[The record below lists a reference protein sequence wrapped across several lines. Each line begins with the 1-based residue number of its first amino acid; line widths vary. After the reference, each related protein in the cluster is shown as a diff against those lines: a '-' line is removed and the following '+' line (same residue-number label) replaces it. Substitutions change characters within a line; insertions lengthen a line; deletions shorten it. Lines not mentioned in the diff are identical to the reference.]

1 MTTRSIAPGAATAIA
16 SVTLFDQQVGDVS
29 RAFRVGAPTRD
40 TIELTTRGHAEER
53 AMKLISSIVRPERVV
68 EIRAALRARGVQNT
82 IVIEL
87 HDCGSYVH
95 GASIW
100 RGHEYTLSSSPRMA
114 MEVVVDDD
122 DVDAVVGT
130 IIRLARTGEIGDGH
144 VSVISLEHRYDIR
157 TGLREVS

>member
-1 MTTRSIAPGAATAIA
+1 MRRPQIA

-29 RAFRVGAPTRD
+29 RAFRVGAPTLA
-40 TIELTTRGHAEER
+40 TIELTTRGYVEER

-68 EIRAALRARGVQNT
+68 EIRSALRARGVQNT

-87 HDCGSYVH
+87 RDCGSYGH

-114 MEVVVDDD
+114 VEVVVDDD
-122 DVDAVVGT
+122 EVDAVVGT

-144 VSVISLEHRYDIR
+144 VSVIPLEHRYDIR